1 MYICFL
7 HGPPKNST
15 FTQKNGDDFA
25 VLVNGTRE
33 YSSIGNVL
41 AKGDFNALTGSAVD
55 FITYDNDVDY
65 ATYDTQYSPDLKCD
79 IRKW

>member
-1 MYICFL
+1 MFL
-7 HGPPKNST
+7 HEPLKNST

-25 VLVNGTRE
+25 VLVIGTRK
-33 YSSIGNVL
+33 YSYIGNLL

-55 FITYDNDVDY
+55 FITYDNDADN
-65 ATYDTQYSPDLKCD
+65 ATYDTQYSPYLKCD